1 MNDGMRLI
9 EDRIPIKEIGIESA
23 REKYIREGH
32 ISTIHIW
39 WARRPL
45 GSSRTTNYA
54 ALIPYSENEEYLTQQ
69 RDFLIKFSKWEE
81 SLNLSIIQEARNN
94 ILKNNSNVPPKI
106 LDPFGGGG
114 AIPLEAL
121 RIGCETFSNDYNPVA
136 VLIQKSI
143 LEYPQRYNSRKDKSK
158 KQESL
163 LNFEG
168 ECSLAK
174 DVRYWGNW
182 MYAEARKDLFSY
194 YPEDPDGKN
203 ISGIIWTYV
212 LPCQNPSCG
221 MEIPLLTTFWIS
233 KKEGAQLAL
242 YPKVNKKEI
251 QLSIVGD
258 KVDKFPENFSPDK
271 GTIATAIVECPAC
284 GAKIDG
290 KTTKRLFVEKTVK
303 ERMVFV
309 VLTEPDSKNKSY
321 RLANAGDNRTYQQAK
336 VALNE
341 KVKKLKDWIIN
352 PIPDEPTPEGKGRGA
367 ERAFSI
373 RLYGINIWSSLHND
387 RQLLTI
393 LTFIEKI
400 HLAYDKMVG
409 SGIDAEYAKAVCL
422 YLAFG
427 LDRFITYCNKITRW
441 RSDALSFER
450 AFDRQTIQLLWDFSE
465 INPFSNVR
473 GRWDLTQ
480 IINVINNCAK
490 IPNVYS
496 GDKKLIPTITQASAT
511 SIPYPDNFFDGVF
524 TDPPYYDNV
533 PYSYLSDFFYVWLKR
548 SIGHLFPEFFTTPLT
563 PKKNEIVAY
572 SLLPGGFEAGKQFF
586 EDMLKK
592 AFQEIYRVLKPNGIV
607 IIVYAHKSSA
617 GWETLINSLLD
628 SGLIITAAWPI
639 NTEMKSR
646 LRAKESAA
654 LASSIY
660 IVARKMERK
669 SVGFYNTVKNDL
681 KIHLDKKLDL
691 LWKEGISGADFFIS
705 AIGSAIEV
713 YGKYEKVMDFEGN
726 AIRADKLLDDVQNIA
741 TDYAVKQILHNGY
754 GREISDLTRFYVVW
768 RWNFGNSKVIF
779 DEARKLAQSCNIS
792 LEKEWNRDGFI
803 KKDKES
809 ISVLGPH
816 ERKEASLKSPTEMID
831 VLHKV
836 LLLWESS
843 KKDEMIA
850 LLKEIGLDKNEVFFR
865 VAQAISETLPLE
877 SKEKKLL
884 EGFLA
889 GRERLQGE
897 LKKEQGKPPQKRLFK

>member
-1 MNDGMRLI
+1 MANNSRRII
-9 EDRIPIKEIGIESA
+9 EEFFPVKEVSLESSL
-23 REKYIREGH
+23 EKNIRSGH
-32 ISTIHIW
+32 ISTYHVW

-45 GSSRTTNYA
+45 SSSRVTNFS
-54 ALIPYSENEEYLTQQ
+54 ALVPAGENDAEREKQRVFLVYL
-69 RDFLIKFSKWEE
+69 SKWENFQNRD
-81 SLNLSIIQEARNN
+81 LYNQANN
-94 ILKNNSNVPPKI
+94 EIMKNFSSPPKVI
-106 LDPFGGGG
+106 DPFGGGG
-114 AIPLEAL
+114 SIPLEAMKL
-121 RIGCETFSNDYNPVA
+121 GCETYSNDYNPVA
-136 VLIQKSI
+136 SFIQKCILYYAPLYRNQNLKKEEWGPLIQEGGNNALITDIKFWANWI
-143 LEYPQRYNSRKDKSK
+143 
-158 KQESL
+158 KQESEKEL
-163 LNFEG
+163 SPFYPSDDN
-168 ECSLAK
+168 
-174 DVRYWGNW
+174 GNIPIAFLW
-182 MYAEARKDLFSY
+182 S
-194 YPEDPDGKN
+194 N
-203 ISGIIWTYV
+203 TI
-212 LPCQNPSCG
+212 PCQNPTCG
-221 MEIPLLTTFWIS
+221 VEIPLMGQYWLAKKKDRKIAFYPVIKGNRIEFDILGDGFGELPKDFDPDNGSIS
-233 KKEGAQLAL
+233 RAVVTCPKCNSVVDPKTLKKIFQEKKNNERLLAVVLSTPNEKGKSFRIAQPGDYKSFLDAKDYL
-242 YPKVNKKEI
+242 QNKK
-251 QLSIVGD
+251 D
-258 KVDKFPENFSPDK
+258 KIMENW
-271 GTIATAIVECPAC
+271 G
-284 GAKIDG
+284 
-290 KTTKRLFVEKTVK
+290 
-303 ERMVFV
+303 
-309 VLTEPDSKNKSY
+309 
-321 RLANAGDNRTYQQAK
+321 
-336 VALNE
+336 
-341 KVKKLKDWIIN
+341 IN
-352 PIPDEPTPEGKGRGA
+352 PIPDEPTPDGKGRGA

-373 RLYGINIWSSLHND
+373 RNYGINQWGDLFNP
-387 RQLLTI
+387 RQALLI
-393 LTFIEKI
+393 ITFIV
-400 HLAYDKMVG
+400 HLKRAYQLIIKKREP
-409 SGIDAEYAKAVCL
+409 EYAKAVISFIA
-422 YLAFG
+422 LAIDSMAGFTN
-427 LDRFITYCNKITRW
+427 RCARW
-441 RSDALSFER
+441 ENTSLAIKQLFS
-450 AFDRQTIQLLWDFSE
+450 RQVISILWDYAES
-465 INPFSNVR
+465 NPFSKSS
-473 GRWDLTQ
+473 GSWDTGWKYYLKV
-480 IINVINNCAK
+480 IENCINSASKPAI
-490 IPNVYS
+490 
-496 GDKKLIPTITQASAT
+496 ITQTSAT
-511 SIPYPDNFFDGVF
+511 NLPYPDNFFDAVF

-548 SIGHLFPEFFTTPLT
+548 SVGDLHPELFSTPLT

-572 SLLPGGFEAGKQFF
+572 SNLPGGFDAGRQFF

-592 AFQEIYRVLKPNGIV
+592 AFQEMQRILKPDGIS
-607 IIVYAHKSSA
+607 IIVYAHKSTA
-617 GWETLINSLLD
+617 GWETLINSILD
-628 SGLIITAAWPI
+628 SGLVITGAWPI

-669 SVGFYNTVKNDL
+669 SVGFYNTVKSDL
-681 KIHLDKKLDL
+681 KIHLDKKLDR

-726 AIRADKLLDDVQNIA
+726 AIRADKLLDDVQNLA

-850 LLKEIGLDKNEVFFR
+850 LLKEIGFDKNEVFFR